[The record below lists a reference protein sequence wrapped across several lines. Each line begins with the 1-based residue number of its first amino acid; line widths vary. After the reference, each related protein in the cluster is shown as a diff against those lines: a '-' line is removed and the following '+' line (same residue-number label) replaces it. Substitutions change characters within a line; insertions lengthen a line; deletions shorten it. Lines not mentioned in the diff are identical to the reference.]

1 MHEQLIF
8 MQIHLTEAT
17 ICERVNIQQCYTM
30 SLSIYQ
36 GMWCSMNES
45 WGRWHYT
52 NIISNP
58 KAENLEAI
66 ISVKIIWFTLQC
78 VKIQFICFH

>member
-36 GMWCSMNES
+36 GMWWCSMNES
-45 WGRWHYT
+45 
-52 NIISNP
+52 
-58 KAENLEAI
+58 
-66 ISVKIIWFTLQC
+66 
-78 VKIQFICFH
+78 